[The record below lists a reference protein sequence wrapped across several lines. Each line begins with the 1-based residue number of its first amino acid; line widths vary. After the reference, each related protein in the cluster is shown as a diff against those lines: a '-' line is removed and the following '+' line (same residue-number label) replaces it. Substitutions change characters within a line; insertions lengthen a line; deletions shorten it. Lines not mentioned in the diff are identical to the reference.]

1 MAQDVSGF
9 GFVLYVQASNTF
21 PSGFPVSAFADDSDP
36 FDFPSIAVNDV
47 AMGLNG
53 DLVSWSKAIPLKTTF
68 GVIPGSDED
77 INLAILLE
85 ANRVGQGK
93 TSARD
98 IVTVTAVYPDGSTA
112 SLINGKITNGPP
124 SGSVGS
130 SGRIKSKVY
139 GFAFENRTVTN
150 AT

>member
-9 GFVLYVQASNTF
+9 GFVMTVIASNTF
-21 PSGFPVSAFADDSDP
+21 PNGFGISAFADDSDP
-36 FDFPSIAVNDV
+36 FDFPSIAINDV

-53 DLVSWSKAIPLKTTF
+53 DLVSWSKAVPLKTTM

-77 INLAILLE
+77 QNLAVLLE

-98 IVTVTAVYPDGSTA
+98 LVTVTAIYPDGSTL
-112 SLINGKITNGPP
+112 SLTNGRITNGPP
-124 SGSVGS
+124 SHSVGS
-130 SGRIKSKVY
+130 SGRIKTNVY
-139 GFAFENRTVTN
+139 GFAFENRTIS
-150 AT
+150 